1 PNAGSVDGA
10 SVMGRG
16 WIRGALVCSAAAAV
30 WGGSELAWAQNP
42 LAGNGNGM
50 DTHLFRPSMDSKGLF
65 SANGA
70 DILGANDIS
79 FGLVL
84 DYGNVLL
91 RDTNKGQKSFQLIDN

>member
-1 PNAGSVDGA
+1 MRRA
-10 SVMGRG
+10 

-30 WGGSELAWAQNP
+30 WGMSELAWAQNP

-65 SANGA
+65 STNGT
-70 DILGANDIS
+70 DILGKNDIS

-91 RDTNKGQKSFQLIDN
+91 RDTDVGQKSFQLINNSFQGTFQFNY